1 MSLEHDDELV
11 KRCQKG
17 DTTAFEQLYVRYK
30 NRVFATALRIVGRR
44 ADAEDVA
51 QDTFV
56 SALVNIRR
64 FEHRSRFSTWLYRI
78 CVNTA
83 LNWRRSRAR
92 EEVQR
97 RTRDETDE
105 VSGASATTAGGA
117 DSAVRVVVERELE
130 EAVEKALL
138 RLSPAMRATV
148 VLRYISGLSYKEV
161 SDVLG
166 CSIGTVKSRLN
177 RAHKALLPVLKEM
190 LEE

>member
-1 MSLEHDDELV
+1 MSLERDDELV
-11 KRCQKG
+11 KRCQQG
-17 DTTAFEQLYVRYK
+17 DTAAFEQLYARYK

-44 ADAEDVA
+44 ADAEDVL
-51 QDTFV
+51 QETFA
-56 SALVNIRR
+56 SALASIGR
-64 FEHRSRFSTWLYRI
+64 FERRSRFSTWLYRI

-92 EEVQR
+92 EEVQWNASPGG
-97 RTRDETDE
+97 DE
-105 VSGASATTAGGA
+105 ASRASTTASRAA
-117 DSAVRVVVERELE
+117 DSVVRLVAERELE
-130 EAVEKALL
+130 ETVAKALL
-138 RLSPAMRATV
+138 QLSPAMRTTV